1 MRPKLELQVGVT
13 MEEIMRTWPETI
25 PILLRNR
32 MHCVG
37 CMLTPFHDLREAAHE
52 HELNEAELLKQ
63 LRNS

>member
-1 MRPKLELQVGVT
+1 MRPKSELQVGMT
-13 MEEIMRTWPETI
+13 MEKIMRTWPETI

-37 CMLTPFHDLREAAHE
+37 CMLAPFHDLNEAAHE
-52 HELNEAELLKQ
+52 HQLDVVELLEQ